1 MKNFALIGAAGFI
14 APRHYKA
21 IKDTGNQ
28 LLAAVDTFDSVGILD
43 SYFPQADF
51 FTEFERFDRHIE
63 KLKHE
68 KNIQIDYT
76 SICTPNYLHDAH
88 MRFSLRSGADAICEK
103 PLVLNPWN
111 IDALERVENETGK
124 KIYNILQLR
133 LHPSIIALKDK
144 IDGGDSNKIYDVDLS
159 YLTSRGNWYFT
170 SWKGDLDKSGG
181 IASNIGVHFYDMLS
195 WIFGKVKKNTVQIH
209 THDRAAG
216 YLELEKAN
224 VRWFLS
230 IDEDV
235 LPDEVKKKGQR
246 TYRSITIEG
255 EELEF
260 SEGFTDL
267 HTKSYQEILN
277 GNGFG
282 LNASRQ
288 AIEIVHSIR
297 HATPVGLKG
306 EFHPFAQKPLSK
318 HPFKRN

>member
-133 LHPSIIALKDK
+133 LHPSIIALKEK
-144 IDGGDSNKIYDVDLS
+144 IDRGDSNKIYDVDLS

-195 WIFGKVKKNTVQIH
+195 WIFGEVKKNTVQIH

-297 HATPVGLKG
+297 HATPIGLKG
-306 EFHPFAQKPLSK
+306 DFHPFAQKPLSK